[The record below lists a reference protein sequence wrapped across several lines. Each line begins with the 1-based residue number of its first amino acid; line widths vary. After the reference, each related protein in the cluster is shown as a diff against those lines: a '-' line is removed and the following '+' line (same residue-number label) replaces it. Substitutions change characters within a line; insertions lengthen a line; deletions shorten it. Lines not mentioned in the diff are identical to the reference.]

1 MRETRRLLFLYRE
14 QLEAKVAF
22 TDGTGMK
29 QAYEQALQL
38 AKNEAEAPQHMTEV
52 ISALESMDQCV
63 AFITEWYENNKEE
76 TPSAAGVP

>member
-38 AKNEAEAPQHMTEV
+38 AKNEA
-52 ISALESMDQCV
+52 
-63 AFITEWYENNKEE
+63 
-76 TPSAAGVP
+76 